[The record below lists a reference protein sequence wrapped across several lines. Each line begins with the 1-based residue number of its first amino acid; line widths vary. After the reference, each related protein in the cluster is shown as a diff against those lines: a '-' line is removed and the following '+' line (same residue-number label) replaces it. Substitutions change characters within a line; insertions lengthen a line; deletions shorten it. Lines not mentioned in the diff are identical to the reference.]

1 MSDTAVRIID
11 TAEELF
17 AAQGF
22 TETSIR
28 QITTEAS
35 VNLAA
40 INYHFGAKNNLI
52 QAVFERYLSFFFKSY
67 KQQLDQLGRSPEQ
80 REALLIMI
88 NIIVGPEADLI
99 KAQRFMRLLR
109 YAFAQRQ
116 GHIRKYIRDT
126 YGADS
131 RMIYQ
136 HLVGPNRQGT
146 SELEFFWQMQFL
158 LGASIFSL
166 AEFSTLNELS
176 VVDYGEQLPAKR
188 VIELFIEAAS
198 RFLNLDS

>member
-1 MSDTAVRIID
+1 MADTATRIID
-11 TAEELF
+11 VAEELF

-28 QITTEAS
+28 QITTEAG

-67 KQQLDQLGRSPEQ
+67 KQQLALLDAPPKQ
-80 REALLIMI
+80 RDALLIMI
-88 NIIVGPEADLI
+88 SIIVGPDADFV

-126 YGADS
+126 YRQDS
-131 RMIYQ
+131 KMIYQ
-136 HLVGPNRQGT
+136 HLVGPNKSGT

-188 VIELFIEAAS
+188 VIELFIQSAS
-198 RFLNLDS
+198 RFLDLD